1 MLPNGEFA
9 PGLALQKPLVI
20 FPTNLPSDRPKV
32 SAVSIGPQ
40 AIGAS
45 QGVLTSRY
53 WMVNQVLGG
62 NVLIRGAL

>member
-1 MLPNGEFA
+1 MLPNQEFA
-9 PGLALQKPLVI
+9 PDLVQQKPLVQFAGVI
-20 FPTNLPSDRPKV
+20 PDDRPKV

-40 AIGAS
+40 ALGAS

-62 NVLIRGAL
+62 NVIIRTTI